1 MPEGD
6 GKSLRLTYAQ
16 LAEARGISRAS
27 AERLVRARK
36 WPRILGND
44 GVAIVIVPPGEASPG
59 SGGGSA
65 PGSGGGKP
73 GGRRRPRT
81 PPHDPSPDHASE
93 PHPDIRGMIEA
104 AVAPLREQ
112 LEHERER
119 AERAEQQITALRN
132 ELTQARIAERVA
144 TSETSDLR
152 YRLEQADTD
161 RRLTLDWLAAAQ
173 KRIIALLSDQRVAPP
188 APARRSW
195 LPWRRRA

>member
-6 GKSLRLTYAQ
+6 GQSLRLTYAQ

-36 WPRILGND
+36 WPRILGNN

-59 SGGGSA
+59 SGGESA

-81 PPHDPSPDHASE
+81 PPHDPPPDHAPE
-93 PHPDIRGMIEA
+93 PYPDIQGMIET

-119 AERAEQQITALRN
+119 ADRAEQQITALRN
-132 ELTQARIAERVA
+132 ELAEAGPSR
-144 TSETSDLR
+144 
-152 YRLEQADTD
+152 
-161 RRLTLDWLAAAQ
+161 DWGCDGG
-173 KRIIALLSDQRVAPP
+173 R
-188 APARRSW
+188 
-195 LPWRRRA
+195 